1 MADDRRLVVTT
12 CDGEY
17 ELDPQVVREVMVDIH
32 LKTQFMAQ
40 GTPISVAISEGVIR
54 WMDHSNAH
62 EERPVVRDGPR
73 QGTPGYEKIM
83 ALLALLDT
91 ALFIDNIKIYHMSRE
106 MWDDMRRT

>member
-17 ELDPQVVREVMVDIH
+17 ELDPQVVHEIMVDIH

-40 GTPISVAISEGVIR
+40 DTPISVAISGGVIR
-54 WMDHSNAH
+54 WMDHGGNM
-62 EERPVVRDGPR
+62 EQPVVMDGPR
-73 QGTPGYEKIM
+73 QGTPEYEKIT

-91 ALFIDNIKIYHMSRE
+91 ALFIANIKIYHLSRE
-106 MWDDMRRT
+106 MWDDMRGT